1 MKKYIVEI
9 HCFDANGYYDMHFKR
24 IDMVMRSIGE
34 SKLLEKKWGR
44 STAIGGSWAL
54 SLILK
59 YETTIPPLDVKK
71 AMIGL
76 EYLLKEDVADNEIF
90 NGNTFFRIAD
100 IDVYDVSEKGS
111 SKRGFLFRKGAKK
124 RKLDKFEIFATS
136 RLDEIIRL
144 GRDFLR
150 ERVSKDVLK
159 SCKDIEQKIINECKL
174 F

>member
-59 YETTIPPLDVKK
+59 YETTVPPLDVKK

-100 IDVYDVSEKGS
+100 IMTKKLRAFLCSEFKYFLAKGAETCPHCNASFEEKQDNGNGSDFGS
-111 SKRGFLFRKGAKK
+111 SCSLLLCCCYLALVRLNGSSCK
-124 RKLDKFEIFATS
+124 IS
-136 RLDEIIRL
+136 RL
-144 GRDFLR
+144 
-150 ERVSKDVLK
+150 
-159 SCKDIEQKIINECKL
+159 
-174 F
+174 